1 MKFLEEAGHL
11 PARIYYVSF
20 YHANQVAHEEHCP
33 VHQRPFLKPYDKRR
47 KLKSDTFRIS
57 VTTSDM
63 NTNIVG
69 TYYAT
74 YIHIRG
80 TLIGAE
86 DNSAY
91 MTN

>member
-1 MKFLEEAGHL
+1 MPTKL
-11 PARIYYVSF
+11 PTKNTVQYPMIKGGNSS
-20 YHANQVAHEEHCP
+20 H
-33 VHQRPFLKPYDKRR
+33 
-47 KLKSDTFRIS
+47 TFRIS
-57 VTTSDM
+57 VTRSDM